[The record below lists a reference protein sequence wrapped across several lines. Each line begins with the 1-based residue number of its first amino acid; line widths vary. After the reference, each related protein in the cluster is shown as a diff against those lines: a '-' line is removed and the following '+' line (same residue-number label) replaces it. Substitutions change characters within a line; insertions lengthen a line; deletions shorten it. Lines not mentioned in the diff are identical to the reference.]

1 MTFQE
6 QLFSVFLGSILAFF
20 FGILLFLI
28 TYWLVNKN
36 LKKSYRKL
44 LKREFEFNI
53 SLLENWLN
61 DFTDVIVKISNDDHN
76 VYHYFKYADF
86 QVYFLRK
93 AFELGIIY
101 DSLKKDEDISKLI
114 GMLNF
119 FSSSNEHFVNQQI
132 KSWKNNEI
140 EKRIITDDM
149 QFNKSK
155 INEYLKFL
163 KDFSKDLN
171 L

>member
-6 QLFSVFLGSILAFF
+6 QLFSVFLGSILAFL

-36 LKKSYRKL
+36 VKNSYKKL

-53 SLLENWLN
+53 SLLETWLS
-61 DFTDVIVKISNDDHN
+61 DFADVIVKISNDDRN

-93 AFELGIIY
+93 AFEFGIVY
-101 DSLKKDEDISKLI
+101 ALLKKDEGISKLI
-114 GMLNF
+114 DMLNF
-119 FSSSNEHFVNQQI
+119 FSSSSEQFVNQEI
-132 KSWKNNEI
+132 KLWKNNGI
-140 EKRIITDDM
+140 DKKTITDKM
-149 QFNKSK
+149 QFDKSK

-163 KDFSKDLN
+163 KDFSKDI
-171 L
+171 